1 MLLKVRVDNFL
12 VYSNDVELS
21 LIADMRIKRFADN
34 VYENMG
40 FNVLK
45 SVCVYGANNSGKTC
59 LVRAINS
66 IKNVLLGLVA
76 EVPSNIFREDKVC
89 SFGITFMESDRV
101 FDYDFKYD
109 SALSNG
115 YKRGFVYECLK
126 ELTIDA
132 HKNTLI
138 KELFIRDATNGIY
151 RFQEDDELSKVL
163 SLVSNDNILIYTVNA
178 AIHSQIGEY
187 KEILRK
193 FADSIILLDMNN
205 IPINRTIDVLK
216 NNEKIKEKT
225 VELICLADLDIDDFL
240 YYVDNS
246 KSGAIGITNEEEAPN
261 PREDVLKLKV
271 AIGDMLRLTSVHKG
285 KPVQSFSFDSTGT
298 KKIVA
303 IASYIIEALE
313 TGKTLVVD
321 ELDSSLHFKLTRALV
336 ALFNNDLNV
345 RAQLIFT
352 AHDATLLDCKK
363 LFRKD
368 QIWFASKDKDNEY
381 LYSLA
386 DFTAKENGIR
396 AETRLMDKYN
406 AGVLGAIPEPD
417 FISVLLN
424 ESISNGG
431 N

>member
-1 MLLKVRVDNFL
+1 MLIKVRVDNFL

-45 SVCVYGANNSGKTC
+45 SLCVYGANNSGKTC

-76 EVPSNIFREDKVC
+76 EVPSNIFRNDKVC
-89 SFGITFMESDRV
+89 SFGVTFMECDRV
-101 FDYDFKYD
+101 FEYDFKYD
-109 SALSNG
+109 STLLNG

-126 ELTIDA
+126 ELTFDS
-132 HKNTLI
+132 HKNISI
-138 KELFIRDATNGIY
+138 KELFIRDVINGIY
-151 RFQEDDELSKVL
+151 RFHEDDELSKIL
-163 SLVSNDNILIYTVNA
+163 SLVSNDNILIYTVNTS
-178 AIHSQIGEY
+178 IISKIGEY
-187 KEILRK
+187 KDILRK
-193 FADSIILLDMNN
+193 FADSITVLDMNN

-225 VELICLADLDIDDFL
+225 VELIRLADLDIDDFL
-240 YYVDNS
+240 YYADSS
-246 KSGAIGITNEEEAPN
+246 KSEVIGITNEEEAPN
-261 PREDVLKLKV
+261 PREEVLKLKV

-285 KPVQSFSFDSTGT
+285 KSVQSFSFDSTGT
-298 KKIVA
+298 KKIVS
-303 IASYIIEALE
+303 IASYIVEALDE
-313 TGKTLVVD
+313 GKTLVVA
-321 ELDSSLHFKLTRALV
+321 ELDSSLQLRLTRAIV
-336 ALFNNDLNV
+336 ALFNNELNV
-345 RAQLIFT
+345 KAQLIFT

-368 QIWFASKDKDNEY
+368 QIWFASKDSENEY

-386 DFTAKENGIR
+386 EFTAKEDKIR
-396 AETRLMDKYN
+396 SETDVFDRYN
-406 AGVLGAIPEPD
+406 SGVLGALPEPD
-417 FISVLLN
+417 MISILL
-424 ESISNGG
+424 SDTRSNGG